1 MTIKK
6 PESFW
11 DILIWVSVLLT
22 VFMGIGVLLNHL
34 FPRGGGRIIFILLLL
49 FLMIFRESSFIQKRT
64 GRVFQDILILV
75 IAMVGAVGFLWGLIE
90 KGQNVSWV
98 GWVFPLIIIW
108 ETRKIYREF
117 QKKEE
122 EARKQEELI
131 REPQQLLAQSL
142 HSDKKALIL
151 LSNARIE
158 DVSFEIDDR
167 MILYSLPDGR
177 FLVLFRKQVS
187 LEDFLHALAAFR
199 TEVDND
205 EDAVGFYGQT
215 FYGVKPDSFQ
225 AFMSGLSGVCRVVP
239 IDLDS
244 ASLAGAVPV

>member
-6 PESFW
+6 PESFL
-11 DILIWVSVLLT
+11 DIFIWVTVLIT
-22 VFMGIGVLLNHL
+22 VFLGVDVLLNHL
-34 FPRGGGRIIFILLLL
+34 FPREGRLYYLL
-49 FLMIFRESSFIQKRT
+49 FLVLLMALREAPVIQERAGKI
-64 GRVFQDILILV
+64 VQDLLMWAV
-75 IAMVGAVGFLWGLIE
+75 AIAAGVDFLWGLIA
-90 KGQNVSWV
+90 GNQNLSWV
-98 GWVFPLIIIW
+98 VWVFPLIIIW
-108 ETRKIYREF
+108 ESRRIYREY

-151 LSNARIE
+151 LSNARME
-158 DVSFEIDDR
+158 DVSFEVDDR
-167 MILYSLPDGR
+167 MTLYSLPDGR

-215 FYGVKPDSFQ
+215 YFGVKPDSLQ
-225 AFMSGLSGVCRVVP
+225 AFVSDISGVSRVVP